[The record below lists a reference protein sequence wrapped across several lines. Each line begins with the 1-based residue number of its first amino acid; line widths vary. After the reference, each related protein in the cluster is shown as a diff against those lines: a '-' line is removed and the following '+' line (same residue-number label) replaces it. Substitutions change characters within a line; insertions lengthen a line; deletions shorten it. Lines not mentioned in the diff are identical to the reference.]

1 MAHRVDFTIRPRSLL
16 VEPDMTG
23 RTGDFR
29 PSLLDHLVSGGQQ
42 RLGDSEAEGAGSLH
56 VDGSLDADRPRNPLA
71 FLAVAPP
78 MQEKI
83 P

>member
-1 MAHRVDFTIRPRSLL
+1 MAHRVDFTIRPRSAAGQTGL
-16 VEPDMTG
+16 TG

-29 PSLLDHLVSGGQQ
+29 PSLLEHLVSGGQQ

-71 FLAVAPP
+71 FLAVPPP